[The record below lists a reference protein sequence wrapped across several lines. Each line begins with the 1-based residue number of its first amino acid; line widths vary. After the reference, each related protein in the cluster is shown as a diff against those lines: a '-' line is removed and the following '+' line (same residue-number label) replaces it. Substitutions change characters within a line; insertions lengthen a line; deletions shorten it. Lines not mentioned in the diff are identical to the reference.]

1 MICVSA
7 AVILQPSLA
16 EQSDLQK
23 RIQETLSRYE
33 KVKGD
38 EAYVDD
44 SDMSGFDTKEAVETV
59 NVLSSDIAGVV
70 DEIEAV
76 QAQKKDNEQKYQA
89 MLSQVKKVIIDI
101 NETKKT
107 VSDAVMKMNIYNKD
121 IADTV
126 RSLQSTRSYV
136 VEAKSSLSQLVELM
150 YLVQNDF
157 YGQ

>member
-1 MICVSA
+1 M
-7 AVILQPSLA
+7 
-16 EQSDLQK
+16 
-23 RIQETLSRYE
+23 
-33 KVKGD
+33 
-38 EAYVDD
+38 
-44 SDMSGFDTKEAVETV
+44 
-59 NVLSSDIAGVV
+59 
-70 DEIEAV
+70 
-76 QAQKKDNEQKYQA
+76 
-89 MLSQVKKVIIDI
+89 IIDI